1 MAFHNKRL
9 DVEIS
14 YGSLGGPGF
23 KTSVATSGTGN
34 EQRNQEWERARA
46 TYDLKYGIR
55 DTNDMHNVIKFFYA
69 RRGRA
74 YSWRFKDWLD
84 YQIEDQN
91 VHVVENDYTAGE
103 VFQLFKRYEDGAGDP
118 YDRII
123 SKPVEGSLVNL
134 RHNNVIMQAS
144 HYSVD
149 WTTGEITLNQPYTQG
164 TVISLDYIEFDVP
177 VRFDIDELDIS
188 MDAFD
193 QNSINSIPIIEVY
206 REEEEE

>member
-23 KTSVATSGTGN
+23 KTSVATAGTGK

-46 TYDLKYGIR
+46 KYDLKYGIR

-74 YSWRFKDWLD
+74 FSWRFKDWLD
-84 YQIEDQN
+84 YQIENQN
-91 VHVVENDYTAGE
+91 IGVCQNNYVSGE
-103 VFQLFKRYEDGAGDP
+103 VFQLFKRYDDGSGHP
-118 YDRII
+118 YDRVIT
-123 SKPVEGSLVNL
+123 KPVEGTLVNL
-134 RHNNVIMQAS
+134 RQDDVIIDPDD
-144 HYSVD
+144 YDVD
-149 WTTGEITLNQPYTQG
+149 WTTGEITINREYAQG
-164 TVISLDYIEFDVP
+164 TVISLDYVEFDVA

-193 QNSINSIPIIEVY
+193 QNSISSIPIIEVY
-206 REEEEE
+206 AEEEQD